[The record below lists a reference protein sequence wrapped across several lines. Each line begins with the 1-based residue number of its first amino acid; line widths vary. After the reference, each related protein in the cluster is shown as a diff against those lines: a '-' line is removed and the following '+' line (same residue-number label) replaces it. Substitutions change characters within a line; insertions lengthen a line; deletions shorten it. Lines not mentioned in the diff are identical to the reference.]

1 MTIDRRMILAGLVG
15 AALLVAAPVDAQED
29 PAKYPT
35 KPIRMI
41 VPFAPGGASDFAAR
55 LIQPGMSQFLGQQI
69 VVENR
74 PGAAG
79 NVGMDVAARAA
90 PDGYTIYLG
99 NVGTVSI
106 NPYLFS
112 DLTVKPERDF
122 IPISLVAET
131 PGIFVVNPNFPANN
145 IKELIEYVKK
155 QPPGKVSFASP
166 GAGSLNRLEME
177 IFRREAGLDMTHVPY
192 KGGAGPAVADV
203 VAGHVPM
210 MMVTISSAIQHV
222 KAGRLKAMGVSTK
235 QRMPLLPEV
244 PTMSEQGFKNN
255 VSSSW
260 QGVLVPANTPRPIV
274 DKLHAAV
281 LHAMKDETVRK
292 RMEEGSVY
300 PVTSKSPEEF
310 KAYLAAE
317 AAKWSKVVKDT
328 GAKPE

>member
-1 MTIDRRMILAGLVG
+1 MIIQRLLALAGLAG
-15 AALLVAAPVDAQED
+15 AVLAAAVPATAQED

-79 NVGMDVAARAA
+79 NVGMDVAARGA
-90 PDGYTIYLG
+90 PDGYTVYLG

-106 NPYLFS
+106 NPYLFP
-112 DLTVKPERDF
+112 DLTVKPEQDF
-122 IPISLVAET
+122 IPVSLVAET
-131 PGIFVVNPNFPANN
+131 PGVFVINPNFPANN
-145 IKELIEYVKK
+145 VKELIAYVKK

-166 GAGSLNRLEME
+166 GSGSLNRLEME
-177 IFRREAGLDMTHVPY
+177 IFRSEAGLDMTHVPY

-203 VAGHVPM
+203 VAGHLPM
-210 MMVTISSAIQHV
+210 TMVTVSSVFQHV
-222 KAGRLKAMGVSTK
+222 KAGRLKAIGASTK
-235 QRMPLLPEV
+235 ERLPLLPDV
-244 PTMSEQGFKNN
+244 PTMLELGFKNN

-260 QGVLVPANTPRPIV
+260 QGVLVPAKTPRPIV
-274 DKLHAAV
+274 DKLHAAI

-310 KAYLAAE
+310 KTYLAAE

>member
-1 MTIDRRMILAGLVG
+1 MV
-15 AALLVAAPVDAQED
+15 
-29 PAKYPT
+29 
-35 KPIRMI
+35 

-90 PDGYTIYLG
+90 PDGYTVYLG

-112 DLTVKPERDF
+112 DLTVKPEQDF
-122 IPISLVAET
+122 IPVSLVAET
-131 PGIFVVNPNFPANN
+131 PGIFVVNANFPPNN
-145 IKELIEYVKK
+145 IKELIDYVKK

-177 IFRREAGLDMTHVPY
+177 IFRKEAGLEMTHVPY
-192 KGGAGPAVADV
+192 KGGAGPAVADI

-235 QRMPLLPEV
+235 QRMPLLPDV

-260 QGVLVPANTPRPIV
+260 QGVLVPAKTPRPIV
-274 DKLHAAV
+274 EKLHAAV

-292 RMEEGSVY
+292 RMEDGSVY
-300 PVTSKSPEEF
+300 PVTSKSPEDF
-310 KAYLAAE
+310 KTYLAAE
-317 AAKWSKVVKDT
+317 AAKWSKVVKET